1 MVPFM
6 IFLKNAEANFRKAGI
21 KELHAK
27 RRQRLDAEHGIDRDQ
42 MRQDFDTL
50 DKIYRVTEKEE
61 ILKYEQVGKT
71 ALDYYSQKDGIEK
84 RPRSQEP
91 SNDS

>member
-1 MVPFM
+1 
-6 IFLKNAEANFRKAGI
+6 
-21 KELHAK
+21 
-27 RRQRLDAEHGIDRDQ
+27 

-84 RPRSQEP
+84 TLSSREAA
-91 SNDS
+91 NDS

>member
-1 MVPFM
+1 
-6 IFLKNAEANFRKAGI
+6 
-21 KELHAK
+21 
-27 RRQRLDAEHGIDRDQ
+27 

-84 RPRSQEP
+84 GPSSKEP
-91 SNDS
+91 SDDS